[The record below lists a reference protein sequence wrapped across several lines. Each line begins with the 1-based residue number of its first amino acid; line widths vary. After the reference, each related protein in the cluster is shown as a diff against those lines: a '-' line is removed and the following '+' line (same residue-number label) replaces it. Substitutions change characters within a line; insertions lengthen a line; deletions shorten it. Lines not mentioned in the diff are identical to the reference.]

1 MITHQSM
8 SEIPEFMFEKF
19 RNFGV
24 HKRPEIPEFPKS
36 GIPELQ
42 SLTVTAESVARCENS
57 IVVAENTIGL
67 SGTVEGMLTLIERQC
82 SLVTEIDY
90 LCVVIFSFFYCTI

>member
-1 MITHQSM
+1 MKRKHVTLD
-8 SEIPEFMFEKF
+8 EIF
-19 RNFGV
+19 RKKV
-24 HKRPEIPEFPKS
+24 TLLS
-36 GIPELQ
+36 
-42 SLTVTAESVARCENS
+42 TVTAESVARCENS

-90 LCVVIFSFFYCTI
+90 LCVVIFSFFYCTV